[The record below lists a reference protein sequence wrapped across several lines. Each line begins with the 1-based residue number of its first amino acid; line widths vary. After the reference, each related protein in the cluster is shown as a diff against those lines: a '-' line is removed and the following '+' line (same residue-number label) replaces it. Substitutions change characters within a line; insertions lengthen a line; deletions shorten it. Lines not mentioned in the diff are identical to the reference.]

1 MQRKRKK
8 IRNFAAYEYEN
19 IHRKEKREN
28 DGLCHSSLLVSINII
43 NENRMPMK

>member
-1 MQRKRKK
+1 MNTKTF
-8 IRNFAAYEYEN
+8 IE
-19 IHRKEKREN
+19 KEKREN

>member
-1 MQRKRKK
+1 MNTKTYIERL
-8 IRNFAAYEYEN
+8 
-19 IHRKEKREN
+19 KREN